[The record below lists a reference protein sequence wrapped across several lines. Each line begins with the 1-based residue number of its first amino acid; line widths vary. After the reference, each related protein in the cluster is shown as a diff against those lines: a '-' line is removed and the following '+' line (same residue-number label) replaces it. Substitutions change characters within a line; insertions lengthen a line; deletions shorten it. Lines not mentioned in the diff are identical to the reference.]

1 VATLTIRNLP
11 DSVRDALR
19 VRAASNGRSMEAEA
33 RALIMNHV
41 ATLQPSSPPAIPPEI
56 LERVRKAQAMVRAA
70 LGPPTG
76 REVDDFIAERRA
88 EARLDE
94 AR

>member
-1 VATLTIRNLP
+1 V
-11 DSVRDALR
+11 
-19 VRAASNGRSMEAEA
+19 
-33 RALIMNHV
+33 
-41 ATLQPSSPPAIPPEI
+41 

-88 EARLDE
+88 EARRDE